1 MRFSVS
7 RDGSRKN
14 VNPEDQNRGGEGGR
28 WLLPF
33 PKVRKEEI
41 MKKLIALLMVLLIA
55 GAAFAQIPDGFKVGG
70 WSRADFVPFQGVF
83 NEDDD
88 VDPVYWTG
96 VGSGWGPAYMG
107 LAFTFTS
114 DRIGGEIDFSG
125 GNGIGDNLHIWAKP
139 FGSDILYLKVGQMRD
154 NRFRGPGTDGNFQG
168 FVGGPG
174 KNGDAVFQRFAS
186 NNGALFLSQ
195 PVTGLSLFAHFNMGD
210 ANVMNGIGPLLAG
223 GQEAKDTYKK
233 IQAGFAYDI
242 ANIGLA
248 RAQWYGDTMEIA
260 ADASKATPARIE
272 AAFKLTAVENLSLD
286 FGIKLPIPVKEE
298 IAGVDYTWQDNF
310 QVNAVATFKA
320 GDFGITGSLYTG
332 FAGSLAV
339 EGQSNRS
346 DFNSNVDI
354 LLIPSF
360 YLAGLDATV
369 GADVGFRV
377 LGESS
382 NNGSKRGDD
391 TTTFGLGGWIS
402 RDLGN
407 GLVKT
412 GLAIQFPKY
421 ASNGTQKE
429 NAYFSWPI
437 ILELSF

>member
-1 MRFSVS
+1 LAASV
-7 RDGSRKN
+7 
-14 VNPEDQNRGGEGGR
+14 
-28 WLLPF
+28 

-70 WSRADFVPFQGVF
+70 WGRADFVPFQGEF
-83 NEDDD
+83 TDDSD

-107 LAFTFTS
+107 LDFSFTAADGRVAGQAF
-114 DRIGGEIDFSG
+114 FSG
-125 GNGIGDNLHIWAKP
+125 GNGVGDNLNIAVKP
-139 FGSDILYLKVGQMRD
+139 FGSDILYIKVGKMRD
-154 NRFRGPGTDGNFQG
+154 GRFRGPGNDGNFQG
-168 FVGGPG
+168 FIGGPG
-174 KNGDAVFQRFAS
+174 KNGDSVFQRFAPDA
-186 NNGALFLSQ
+186 GALFISQ
-195 PVTGLSLFAHFNMGD
+195 PVTGLSLFAQFSHPENLT
-210 ANVMNGIGPLLAG
+210 AIGPLLGG

-233 IQAGFAYDI
+233 IQAGLAYDI
-242 ANIGLA
+242 AGIGLA
-248 RAQWYGDTMEIA
+248 RAQWFGNTMEITADPA
-260 ADASKATPARIE
+260 ATYGFTATPARIE

-298 IAGVDYTWQDNF
+298 IGNLDYTWQDNF

-339 EGQSNRS
+339 EGQSDRS

-377 LGESS
+377 TGESS
-382 NNGSKRGDD
+382 INGSKQSDEG
-391 TTTFGLGGWIS
+391 TIFGFGGWIS
-402 RDLGN
+402 RDLGK
-407 GLVKT
+407 GLIKT
-412 GLAIQFPKY
+412 GLAFQFPQY
-421 ASNGTQKE
+421 GSNGSQGNTS
-429 NAYFSWPI
+429 YFSWPI
-437 ILELSF
+437 ILEVSF